1 MYRPPYIVIDF
12 ETALLDGTPS
22 VEMYRHDFRV
32 TSCAFMWRGEN
43 GEPKSKAT
51 YGEDETGAELEKI
64 FHAKIP
70 CVVHNFQFEWGV
82 IKCRFGGLE
91 SIVHADTMR
100 LTQLCDNGSTGLK
113 HEMSFEDELD
123 GLEGFA
129 TMDGLSL
136 EACASRFLERDYY
149 KHKKPYVDL
158 MIERGG
164 KKGDFHLLT
173 KEELT
178 TYNLMDVEVTLK
190 LYEELN
196 AILKDRK
203 IDWERDHYLYR
214 STCRLITQSKIR
226 GVKVD
231 FQQIDRH
238 IDFETSN
245 INEVERKFREAV
257 SPQIERIEAR
267 KAQAWIEAVKSPNGR
282 AKREEQVRTDPPEGI
297 KFKLSSNKDK
307 EALFIDELGL
317 TAKFF
322 TKGGSPSFSAKLLW
336 QYGEI
341 GRMLEKLGTHR
352 ISLSQAESL
361 KELAEYDGRW
371 HIDMRTTG
379 TKTGRLS
386 GGYDG

>member
-1 MYRPPYIVIDF
+1 MYPKYVVLDF
-12 ETALLDGTPS
+12 ETALTDGSPS
-22 VEMYRHDFRV
+22 VEMYRPDFRV
-32 TSCAFMWRGEN
+32 TSCAFMWRGKN
-43 GEPKSKAT
+43 GAIESKHT
-51 YGEDETGAELEKI
+51 WGEGETLDFLTELDNHQVKLI
-64 FHAKIP
+64 
-70 CVVHNFQFEWGV
+70 VHNFSFEWGV
-82 IKCRFGGLE
+82 LKCRFNGFE
-91 SIVHADTMR
+91 DMAHIDTMR
-100 LTQLCDNGSTGLK
+100 LAQMTDNGSTGLK